1 MKNSS
6 KTPTVPSLPNNL
18 SKSAKWL
25 PGEGAGSWF
34 EFIKEPLENTYKI
47 SRFSANGNLECVS
60 HFNTKASFNIQI
72 EYTITYPSHC
82 TRVSVLQ
89 DQEIYEFIKL

>member
-1 MKNSS
+1 MKSSS
-6 KTPTVPSLPNNL
+6 KTQTVPCLPNNL

-25 PGEGAGSWF
+25 TGEGAGSWF

-47 SRFSANGNLECVS
+47 SRFSASGNLECVS
-60 HFNTKASFNIQI
+60 LFNTKASFNIQT

-82 TRVSVLQ
+82 ARVSVLQ
-89 DQEIYEFIKL
+89 DQKICEFIKL